1 MSGHLSEL
9 GNDLLGTLADKSDD
23 VVLKCI
29 SVLAEVVNSQNSHGN
44 GQFSFLFL
52 CFILSEII
60 D

>member
-1 MSGHLSEL
+1 MAGHLSEL

-44 GQFSFLFL
+44 GQFFLLFLFTL
-52 CFILSEII
+52 LKII